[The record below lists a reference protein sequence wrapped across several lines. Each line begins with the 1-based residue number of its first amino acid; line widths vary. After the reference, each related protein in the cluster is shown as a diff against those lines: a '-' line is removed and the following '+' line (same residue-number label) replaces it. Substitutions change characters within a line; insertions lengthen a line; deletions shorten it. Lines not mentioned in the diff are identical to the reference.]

1 MFAFGAQRLIPSFQQ
16 IFASVNRITAI
27 TPSINRINNLVKSD
41 SLNLS
46 FLSNKINTPKSLS
59 NKSHIKIDFAGIAY
73 KLPESKKF
81 LFRNLTFQV
90 TNGDFVAI
98 TGSSGSGKS
107 TLLDLI
113 MGYKDIEDG
122 DIKLNSKILDT
133 DHFIQMN
140 QICSY
145 VPQKISV
152 FNNSILYNIT
162 LRDKN
167 LITDSDLEFVNQIL
181 ESVYLASFI
190 DTLPKGIDT
199 YVGDSGALLSGGQCQ
214 RLALAR
220 SLFQNRPI

>member
-1 MFAFGAQRLIPSFQQ
+1 
-16 IFASVNRITAI
+16 
-27 TPSINRINNLVKSD
+27 
-41 SLNLS
+41 
-46 FLSNKINTPKSLS
+46 
-59 NKSHIKIDFAGIAY
+59 
-73 KLPESKKF
+73 
-81 LFRNLTFQV
+81 
-90 TNGDFVAI
+90 
-98 TGSSGSGKS
+98 

-167 LITDSDLEFVNQIL
+167 MITDSDLEFVNQIL

-220 SLFQNRPI
+220 SLFQNRPILILDEATTGLSSEMECSILRNISEIYSQRICLFISHNDKTRSIANKIITL

>member
-1 MFAFGAQRLIPSFQQ
+1 
-16 IFASVNRITAI
+16 
-27 TPSINRINNLVKSD
+27 
-41 SLNLS
+41 
-46 FLSNKINTPKSLS
+46 
-59 NKSHIKIDFAGIAY
+59 
-73 KLPESKKF
+73 
-81 LFRNLTFQV
+81 
-90 TNGDFVAI
+90 
-98 TGSSGSGKS
+98 
-107 TLLDLI
+107 
-113 MGYKDIEDG
+113 
-122 DIKLNSKILDT
+122 
-133 DHFIQMN
+133 MN

-167 LITDSDLEFVNQIL
+167 MITDSDLEFVNQIL

-220 SLFQNRPI
+220 SLFQNRPILILDEATTGLSSEMECSILRNISEIYSQRICLFISHNDKTRSIANKIITL